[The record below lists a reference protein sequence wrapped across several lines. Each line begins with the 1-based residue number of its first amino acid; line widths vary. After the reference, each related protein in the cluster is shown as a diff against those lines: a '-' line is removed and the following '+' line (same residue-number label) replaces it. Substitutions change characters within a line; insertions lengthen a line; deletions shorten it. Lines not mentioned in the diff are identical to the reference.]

1 MVSSYVCT
9 TFHCNS
15 YSKEFSL
22 RSSSNLHDIYM
33 AVPLGKVINKMD
45 DTKIKKLSF
54 EKTIP
59 QKYNH

>member
-1 MVSSYVCT
+1 MVSGYVCT
-9 TFHCNS
+9 TFHYNS

-45 DTKIKKLSF
+45 DTKSK
-54 EKTIP
+54 
-59 QKYNH
+59 